1 MKLDRPLLHNARIA
15 DAILFWPAVTLVIW
29 GEIFGPASPPL
40 LESVNDKVLHCFSY
54 FVLAA
59 MASAALK
66 RRGPAILAVIGII
79 ILGGVLEI
87 IQGYVGR
94 DMSLYDELAN
104 TAGAIPG
111 GIIARIVVE
120 PLRRRYA
127 ADPAE

>member
-1 MKLDRPLLHNARIA
+1 MKLDRPLLHKARIA
-15 DAILFWPAVTLVIW
+15 DAILFWPALALVIW

-40 LESVNDKVLHCFSY
+40 LASVNDKVLHCFAY

-59 MASAALK
+59 MASGALK
-66 RRGPAILAVIGII
+66 RRGQAVLGIVGII

-111 GIIARIVVE
+111 GIIARAIIE
-120 PLRRRYA
+120 PLMRHYA